1 MKTLSYLLIKL
12 GVVFLFQSNLLFPII
27 NQSIA
32 AEKITLEYGI
42 FSESVTSNQLEEFV
56 ITGNLEGT
64 LGNLLKQNSLLNL
77 TLQKSLKREIP
88 IKITILD
95 KALNNVVGE
104 FFLDRIGQVIQMPA
118 GGANKQAIRA
128 ALILSAQDNQISML
142 EVIKNYP
149 DEELTV
155 DIEKIEKLQDDVSRF
170 IKFSQ
175 SVFSKI

>member
-1 MKTLSYLLIKL
+1 
-12 GVVFLFQSNLLFPII
+12 
-27 NQSIA
+27 
-32 AEKITLEYGI
+32 
-42 FSESVTSNQLEEFV
+42 
-56 ITGNLEGT
+56 
-64 LGNLLKQNSLLNL
+64 
-77 TLQKSLKREIP
+77 
-88 IKITILD
+88 
-95 KALNNVVGE
+95 
-104 FFLDRIGQVIQMPA
+104 MPA

>member
-1 MKTLSYLLIKL
+1 MRTLNSIFFKL
-12 GVVFLFQSNLLFPII
+12 SIMFLAQSTFLFSTTSQT
-27 NQSIA
+27 IA
-32 AEKITLEYGI
+32 AEKITLKYGI

-56 ITGNLEGT
+56 LTGNLEGT
-64 LGNLLKQNSLLNL
+64 LGNLLEQNTSLNL
-77 TLQKSLKREIP
+77 ILQKSLKREIP

-95 KALNNVVGE
+95 KALNHIVGE

-128 ALILSAQDNQISML
+128 ALISSAQDNQISML

-149 DEELTV
+149 DEELVV

-170 IKFSQ
+170 VKFSQ
-175 SVFSKI
+175 SVFSKT